1 MPQMSGLDLIQKIRE
16 TDKNYKIKT
25 IVISATVKNNIIN
38 YNDKFLNLKIDK
50 FLEKPLSLEELKKEV
65 KKLID

>member
-16 TDKNYKIKT
+16 TDRNYKIKT